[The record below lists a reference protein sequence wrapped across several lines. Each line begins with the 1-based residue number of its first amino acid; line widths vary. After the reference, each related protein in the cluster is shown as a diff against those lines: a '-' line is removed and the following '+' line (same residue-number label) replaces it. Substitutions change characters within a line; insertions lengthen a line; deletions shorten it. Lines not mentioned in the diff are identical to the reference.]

1 MQSFC
6 WSEAAV
12 VGNLTKPGSGRSPS
26 WCLPSGYFLRAFMD
40 LAGKGQDDLGRIC
53 VRYTCYMTKQGT
65 DRPLT
70 LEILNWRQL
79 ERLRCGWSLTTWC
92 RVFGVGSACGML
104 QVCATR
110 RMSASTSRSHTVTPT
125 LGVKKILLFPETWTK
140 KFFFLQW
147 CYKYTKL
154 LLSYCTRFCLCCLLV
169 TLYFDMFCYKK
180 NDLDDD
186 KQLEL
191 Q

>member
-1 MQSFC
+1 MTRSRDGCSVRSPSWTVSLQMQSFC

-70 LEILNWRQL
+70 LEILDWRQL

-125 LGVKKILLFPETWTK
+125 YTTAVNP
-140 KFFFLQW
+140 KF
-147 CYKYTKL
+147 
-154 LLSYCTRFCLCCLLV
+154 RGIA
-169 TLYFDMFCYKK
+169 DMSITP
-180 NDLDDD
+180 NPT
-186 KQLEL
+186 
-191 Q
+191 